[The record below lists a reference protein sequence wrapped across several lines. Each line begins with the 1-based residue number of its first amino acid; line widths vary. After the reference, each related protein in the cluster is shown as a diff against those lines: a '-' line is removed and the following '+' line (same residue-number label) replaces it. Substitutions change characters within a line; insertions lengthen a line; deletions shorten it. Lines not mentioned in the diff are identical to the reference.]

1 MIARA
6 TRKSRVDTYCKT
18 SAFVLV
24 GMLRGVAMQQIL
36 DPTAMSLPAAIER
49 VTEAVRGLLSSH
61 KAAS

>member
-1 MIARA
+1 
-6 TRKSRVDTYCKT
+6 
-18 SAFVLV
+18 
-24 GMLRGVAMQQIL
+24 MQQIL